1 MSIEQLVGQ
10 QFISNIHSAYIN
22 HPVKMASS
30 RIYTDSILQVSF
42 TGHSGKAL
50 LVLKL
55 LNMRFTLIRIN
66 KAQLEQAHL
75 DYLLC
80 SCTLFNTIL
89 YNCNMISTY
98 QHHHLGWLWQLCL
111 HQLGIAPEHSVKYH
125 SWELFHLTP
134 YHCHPQ

>member
-30 RIYTDSILQVSF
+30 RIYADSILQVSF

-50 LVLKL
+50 LVLEL

-66 KAQLEQAHL
+66 KVQLEPSTFGLFVMLVYTVQYHL
-75 DYLLC
+75 
-80 SCTLFNTIL
+80 
-89 YNCNMISTY
+89 
-98 QHHHLGWLWQLCL
+98 
-111 HQLGIAPEHSVKYH
+111 V
-125 SWELFHLTP
+125 
-134 YHCHPQ
+134 